1 MVTTDVLYEVW
12 QDIVTRHVAGLSFT
26 HETNVTKDQD
36 AELAYP
42 LAAWKLPTT
51 MSVRVAEVNFDTFTL
66 SIAFLDRTAA
76 DRDGVEMMRIHSRM
90 NAIARQCWQ
99 KFHDDYLV
107 SEGSWQGFDVPM
119 EWLSDP
125 VYTPIWDEG
134 TMMRTGVAL
143 EVTVRASEVECV
155 DTYFA

>member
-12 QDIVTRHVAGLSFT
+12 QDIVTRHKSLRDFT

-36 AELAYP
+36 GQLPYP

-76 DRDGVEMMRIHSRM
+76 DRSGLEMMRIHSRM

-107 SEGSWQGFDVPM
+107 NEGSWQGHDVPL
-119 EWLSDP
+119 EWLTDP

-143 EVTVRASEVECV
+143 EVTVKASEVECV